1 MSRAEELEMNAQR
14 AAAESLRRQ
23 VEKVNGGSPTPSSLR
38 DFVNQK
44 MAERRSKDN
53 KRPARRSTRSG
64 RD

>member
-1 MSRAEELEMNAQR
+1 MSRAEEQEMKAQR

-23 VEKVNGGSPTPSSLR
+23 VEKVKRGSAPSSLR

-53 KRPARRSTRSG
+53 KQPARPSSQTE